1 MRLLP
6 INNVDKNTL
15 IQLTQD
21 LYRLTLFFP
30 KKEPLRYKMREIT
43 TNILSDL
50 IPSSDQTAPT
60 AILTGFGSPTN
71 LTNGNAAIPKLELLD
86 GFFEVAKA
94 QDWVSPN
101 EVLKLQQEYSKL
113 RETLNKVEI
122 PESGQELIEHTAPM
136 NLPRGEIVIG
146 PAQLAGTTGVVE
158 NRQQE
163 ILNFLREKGR
173 VQVWEVK
180 QIFPELSK
188 RTLRRDFE
196 QLLAK
201 KIIERIGERNNT
213 FYQLKK
219 VGQA

>member
-1 MRLLP
+1 
-6 INNVDKNTL
+6 
-15 IQLTQD
+15 
-21 LYRLTLFFP
+21 
-30 KKEPLRYKMREIT
+30 MREIA

-50 IPSSDQTAPT
+50 IPSSDQTEST
-60 AILTGFGSPTN
+60 AILAGFGSSPKQ
-71 LTNGNAAIPKLELLD
+71 TNGNAAILKLELLD

-113 RETLNKVEI
+113 RETLKKSEI
-122 PESGQELIEHTAPM
+122 PESSQKSVVSLIPV

-158 NRQQE
+158 SRQQE

-173 VQVWEVK
+173 AQVWEVK

-196 QLLAK
+196 QLLNK
-201 KIIERIGERNNT
+201 KTIERIGERNNT
-213 FYQLKK
+213 FYQLKR

>member
-1 MRLLP
+1 M
-6 INNVDKNTL
+6 DKNTL
-15 IQLTQD
+15 IQITQD

-30 KKEPLRYKMREIT
+30 KKEPLRYKMREIA

-60 AILTGFGSPTN
+60 AILTGFGPPPKQKG
-71 LTNGNAAIPKLELLD
+71 GNAAILNLELLD

-113 RETLNKVEI
+113 RETLKKSEI
-122 PESGQELIEHTAPM
+122 PESVQKSVASLIPI

-146 PAQLAGTTGVVE
+146 PAQVIGTTGGVE
-158 NRQQE
+158 SRQQE

-173 VQVWEVK
+173 AQVWEVK

-201 KIIERIGERNNT
+201 KTIERIGERNNT
-213 FYQLKK
+213 FYQLKR

>member
-1 MRLLP
+1 M
-6 INNVDKNTL
+6 DKNTL

-30 KKEPLRYKMREIT
+30 KKEPLRYKMREIA

-50 IPSSDQTAPT
+50 IPSSDQTSPH
-60 AILTGFGSPTN
+60 AILAEAGSPPN
-71 LTNGNAAIPKLELLD
+71 PPKQKGGNAAILNLELLD

-113 RETLNKVEI
+113 REILKKTEI
-122 PESGQELIEHTAPM
+122 PESSQKSVVSLIPV
-136 NLPRGEIVIG
+136 NLQRGEIVIG
-146 PAQLAGTTGVVE
+146 PAQVIGTTGGIE

-173 VQVWEVK
+173 AQVWEVK
-180 QIFPELSK
+180 QIFPEISK

-196 QLLAK
+196 QLLNK
-201 KIIERIGERNNT
+201 KTIERIGERNNT
-213 FYQLKK
+213 FYQLKR